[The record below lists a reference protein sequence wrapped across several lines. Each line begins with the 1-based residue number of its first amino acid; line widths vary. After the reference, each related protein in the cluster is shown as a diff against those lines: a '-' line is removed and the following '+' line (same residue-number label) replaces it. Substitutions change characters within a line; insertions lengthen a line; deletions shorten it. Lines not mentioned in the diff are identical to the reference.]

1 MSPVLKRYLCCCA
14 FILLLIPAPRAFPQE
29 NPGKIEARL
38 ANAKGKERINLLI
51 ELTRDYFRKNPQ
63 KALEYGKQ
71 ALELLDTFPGEKTR
85 AAALNSIS
93 NVYMFLGEQE
103 TAKKHALDSLT
114 TAEKI
119 NDKPGIADALYS
131 LGKISDI
138 IGELD
143 LALEYLSKSLQ
154 LFKELKAQ
162 DKLAKTLNSI
172 GGIYC
177 SKSEYPRALEYY
189 QQSLKIFEELD
200 NQGGISLVNCNIGV
214 IYWELKDTEK
224 SLEHY
229 FKSLKIFE
237 KLGDERNIVST
248 LDNIGVVYR
257 YLGKYKEA
265 LEYFNRALAIS
276 EKLVPSYSKS
286 VILNHMGEVYK
297 EQNNDQKALECF
309 TQALEIKEELKE
321 KTGIAEVS
329 INIAS
334 IDQKQGRYQ
343 EAIQKA
349 AKVLDFAR
357 ENKLKSMMCNAYQ
370 VLSETYEAMGQHQKS
385 LGYYKEF
392 KKINDSIFNEDT
404 TRTIA
409 GLRTNFEIERKESE
423 IALLIKDQ
431 DQQKMFIIFLIIF
444 ALLIGLLA
452 FVIFTRYRLKAR
464 VSRELEKEIE
474 ERKLYEQKLTESET
488 KFRVLAEKSL
498 VGIRIIQDKVIKYAN
513 PKALNIFGFSQEEMI
528 NKNPLELVA
537 AEDRALVSKHLQE
550 RMNGTSDTDT
560 RSLEFKG
567 VTKEGEIINIESY
580 SALTLYEGKPAV
592 LESVIDITRRK
603 KAESELLKSRKME
616 SVGILAGGIAHDF
629 NNLLA
634 VIVGNT
640 SLMKLTFGE
649 HNSKLNNYL
658 DNVERASAQAAELA
672 QKFITFSEGGWLMRK
687 KVKLTNILKDS
698 AQLSP
703 EIKNIRYE
711 MSIPPDLDMI
721 YGDERQLRQVF
732 VNLLLNAHESTDDK
746 NTKITVTAENT
757 ILDNDN
763 PFSLQ
768 KGKYVH
774 VSVIDSGKGIPPELL
789 EKIFD
794 PYFSTKNTVSQKGL
808 GLGLALCYSIV
819 NKHEGHI
826 SIESKVQQGTTVNL
840 YLPVFSN

>member
-1 MSPVLKRYLCCCA
+1 MSLVLKRYLCCCA
-14 FILLLIPAPRAFPQE
+14 FILLLLPAPRLFSRE
-29 NPGKIEARL
+29 NPGKIEAQL

-51 ELTRDYFRKNPQ
+51 ELTRDYYRKNPQ

-71 ALELLDTFPGEKTR
+71 ALELLDTFPDEKTR

-93 NVYMFLGEQE
+93 KVYMYLGEQE
-103 TAKKHALDSLT
+103 TAKKHALDSLAI
-114 TAEKI
+114 AEKI
-119 NDKPGIADALYS
+119 NDKPGVADALYS
-131 LGKISDI
+131 LGKISEV

-162 DKLAKTLNSI
+162 DKIAQTLNSI
-172 GGIYC
+172 GGIYWG
-177 SKSEYPRALEYY
+177 KSDYPRALDNY
-189 QQSLKIFEELD
+189 QQSLKIFEELND
-200 NQGGISLVNCNIGV
+200 QWGISGLNSNIGY
-214 IYWELKDTEK
+214 IYWELKDTDK
-224 SLEHY
+224 SLGHY
-229 FKSLKIFE
+229 FKSLEIFE
-237 KLGDERNIVST
+237 KLEDERNIAIT

-265 LEYFNRALAIS
+265 LAYFDRALTIS
-276 EKLVPSYSKS
+276 EKLVPRYFTS

-334 IDQKQGRYQ
+334 IDQRQGRYQ
-343 EAIQKA
+343 EAIQLA
-349 AKVLDFAR
+349 AKGLEIAR
-357 ENKLKSMMCNAYQ
+357 ESNVKSMMCNAYQ
-370 VLSETYEAMGQHQKS
+370 VLSETYEAMGQHKQS

-404 TRTIA
+404 TKKIA
-409 GLRTNFEIERKESE
+409 DLQNNLNIERKESE
-423 IALLIKDQ
+423 IAWLRKDQ
-431 DQQKMFIIFLIIF
+431 EQQKMLLYFLIIF
-444 ALLIGLLA
+444 VLLIGLLA
-452 FVIFTRYRLKAR
+452 FVIYTRYRLKAR
-464 VSRELEKEIE
+464 VSRELQKEIE

-513 PKALNIFGFSQEEMI
+513 PKALKIFGFTQEEMI

-550 RMNGTSDTDT
+550 RMNGTSDT

-603 KAESELLKSRKME
+603 KAESELLKSSKME

-640 SLMKLTFGE
+640 SMMKLTFGE
-649 HNSKLNNYL
+649 HNSRLNTYL

-711 MSIPPDLDMI
+711 MSIPPDLDLI

-732 VNLLLNAHESTDDK
+732 TNLLLNARESTDD
-746 NTKITVTAENT
+746 NNRKITVTAKNT
-757 ILDNDN
+757 TLDNDN
-763 PFSLQ
+763 PFSLK

-774 VSVIDSGKGIPPELL
+774 VSVIDNGKGIPPELL

-826 SIESKVQQGTTVNL
+826 SIESKVHEGTTVNVF
-840 YLPVFSN
+840 LPVFSN